1 MKAEM
6 DWNEFLHEAVAEKD
20 IDLVRQALAHGA
32 DPNFPEPPGA
42 SFSSFVGTTE
52 LFWAVGGGSI
62 EVTRLLLEAGAR
74 VAAEGHSESSSLH
87 TAVEDLNLPMVC
99 LLLDYDGAA
108 ALNWFDYI
116 DRTPLIIAVQMDS
129 VEIARR
135 LIEAGADV
143 NAHNEPHIGDTALLL
158 AAERGTVE
166 MTALLLEAGAN
177 PRIEGWMRRTPLD
190 RAQERKRGDGPRIHE
205 LLEQAAKRFLW

>member
-1 MKAEM
+1 M

-20 IDLVRQALAHGA
+20 AELVRQALAQGA
-32 DPNFPEPPGA
+32 DSNSPEALGDA
-42 SFSSFVGTTE
+42 FSSFVGTTE
-52 LFWAVGGGSI
+52 LFWAACGGDLEI
-62 EVTRLLLEAGAR
+62 TRLLLEAGAK
-74 VAAEGHSESSSLH
+74 VAAEEHSESSSLH
-87 TAVEDLNLPMVC
+87 AAVEDLNLPMVN
-99 LLLDYDGAA
+99 LLLDYDGTV

-116 DRTPLIIAVQMDS
+116 DRTPLIIAVQMDG

-143 NAHNEPHIGDTALLL
+143 NAHNELHIGDTALLL

-166 MTALLLEAGAN
+166 MAALLLEAGAN

-190 RAQERKRGDGPRIHE
+190 RAQERKRGDGPRIYD